1 MKDYAQ
7 EDRCEVCKHWNRNA
21 VRGEWGI
28 CSSEPGN
35 MIICVDASL
44 ATVRIK
50 AHLETHEGFKC
61 SDYEYAGQ

>member
-35 MIICVDASL
+35 MMIVGS
-44 ATVRIK
+44 IK
-50 AHLETHEGFKC
+50 AHLETHEGFYC
-61 SDYEYAGQ
+61 RDYSYGGAEDNVPTN